1 MILLILATALSTP
14 LPIYS
19 SSPSLNSNAS
29 FVPVDAPL
37 GTIALAL
44 IPQSRLTIQEI
55 VGRPLESK
63 T

>member
-1 MILLILATALSTP
+1 MYK
-14 LPIYS
+14 LP
-19 SSPSLNSNAS
+19 PSLNSNAS
-29 FVPVDAPL
+29 LVPVDAPL

-44 IPQSRLTIQEI
+44 IPLSRITLQET